1 MLISDHN
8 SLRVLFDKI
17 ASVYFIWKIY
27 LSLYF
32 SIGNGQ
38 PREPALCQLYRHTFV
53 PYMPKLRD
61 DASTV
66 LWSTSSIVDELCWQH
81 NRLAVANFYSPEF
94 ATKFRQ
100 AVPLFWSYTNFLTAQ
115 CRTGGIKPACMPKTS
130 LIRPSVSTEYRLM
143 IQTDR
148 QTDKQTE
155 WRTQGHS
162 QYHAS
167 KIDGWQYRIGHRRTV
182 SHDV

>member
-1 MLISDHN
+1 M
-8 SLRVLFDKI
+8 
-17 ASVYFIWKIY
+17 ASPGNQHCANCIGT
-27 LSLYF
+27 LSFPICLNY
-32 SIGNGQ
+32 N
-38 PREPALCQLYRHTFV
+38 
-53 PYMPKLRD
+53 
-61 DASTV
+61 DASPSFGQRAR
-66 LWSTSSIVDELCWQH
+66 LSTSFVDNTIDLRWRIFIVQSLGTSFG
-81 NRLAVANFYSPEF
+81 RLYPN
-94 ATKFRQ
+94 
-100 AVPLFWSYTNFLTAQ
+100 FWSYTNFLTAQ

-130 LIRPSVSTEYRLM
+130 SIRPSVSTEYRLM

-167 KIDGWQYRIGHRRTV
+167 KIDGWKYRIGHRRTV

>member
-1 MLISDHN
+1 M
-8 SLRVLFDKI
+8 
-17 ASVYFIWKIY
+17 ASPGNQHCANCIGT
-27 LSLYF
+27 LSFPICLNY
-32 SIGNGQ
+32 
-38 PREPALCQLYRHTFV
+38 
-53 PYMPKLRD
+53 D

-94 ATKFRQ
+94 GTKFRQ

-130 LIRPSVSTEYRLM
+130 SIRPSVSTEYRLM

-167 KIDGWQYRIGHRRTV
+167 KIDGWKYRIGHRRTV